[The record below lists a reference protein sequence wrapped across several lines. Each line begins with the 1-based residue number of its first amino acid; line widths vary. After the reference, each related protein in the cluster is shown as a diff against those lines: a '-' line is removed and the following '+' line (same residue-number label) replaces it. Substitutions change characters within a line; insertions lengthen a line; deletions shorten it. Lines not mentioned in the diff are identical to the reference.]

1 MAGSTFSAESLKG
14 RRVFALLEMDLA
26 SAGLIRM
33 STEPVSIAGTG
44 GGDFMG
50 GLDGVDFSDEIDL
63 FGISE
68 TNRSLSVSAVLPV
81 NVAELVSKGFDL
93 TTTKAEVSLWVEGT
107 DYTDRRILIS
117 DAVLIDP
124 EYGEST
130 EPLSFSLRSN
140 FFDETA
146 TIPEP
151 SATVTAETWPDSPQ
165 NARGRSYPWIFG
177 LPGKKDASS
186 YDTWGSEALRVDT
199 TGTDKFLI
207 AGHEITDGTTVE
219 IAAKSNIGG
228 GTSGLVPVHMNDG
241 LGRRVAVV
249 SVNAS
254 TLSSEDPDDEEY
266 FIMWDSGGGR
276 PNRRNT
282 GPMRGAGD
290 VLDFFL
296 RYAPSIKIDAG
307 RMAAA
312 RSALNTIAIDCTIDE
327 PIEVWRWLRNN
338 LLKYLPASMA
348 SSGAGMFPVVWDRAL
363 SADQAVANI
372 DADRDEWERTSS
384 VELEF
389 LDREARNDF
398 KMTYAKNIYTG
409 TIQNVATIDGG
420 SKIGSTSY
428 ARASFKRY
436 GRKQKVDESIV
447 FYKAEA
453 AFQVLAWWS
462 RIYGFPIRKVEY
474 TAPIDFGW
482 LMAGAVIV
490 FTDARI
496 HVQDQ
501 IAIVQAIEWAEDRI
515 VGIRL
520 VWLEDLP
527 RDSRAI

>member
-1 MAGSTFSAESLKG
+1 MAQFAEQ
-14 RRVFALLEMDLA
+14 RARPIAHDPLA
-26 SAGLIRM
+26 
-33 STEPVSIAGTG
+33 G
-44 GGDFMG
+44 G
-50 GLDGVDFSDEIDL
+50 V
-63 FGISE
+63 GI
-68 TNRSLSVSAVLPV
+68 
-81 NVAELVSKGFDL
+81 
-93 TTTKAEVSLWVEGT
+93 
-107 DYTDRRILIS
+107 
-117 DAVLIDP
+117 
-124 EYGEST
+124 
-130 EPLSFSLRSN
+130 
-140 FFDETA
+140 
-146 TIPEP
+146 
-151 SATVTAETWPDSPQ
+151 
-165 NARGRSYPWIFG
+165 
-177 LPGKKDASS
+177 
-186 YDTWGSEALRVDT
+186 TWGSEALRVDT

-254 TLSSEDPDDEEY
+254 TLSSDPDDDEF

-312 RSALNTIAIDCTIDE
+312 KSALNTIAIDCTIDE

-363 SADQAVANI
+363 TADQAVANI

-436 GRKQKVDESIV
+436 GRKQKTV
-447 FYKAEA
+447 
-453 AFQVLAWWS
+453 
-462 RIYGFPIRKVEY
+462 
-474 TAPIDFGW
+474 
-482 LMAGAVIV
+482 
-490 FTDARI
+490 
-496 HVQDQ
+496 
-501 IAIVQAIEWAEDRI
+501 
-515 VGIRL
+515 
-520 VWLEDLP
+520 
-527 RDSRAI
+527 